1 MKIETLK
8 KSHLKRN
15 IIVGVVVV
23 LIISAIILNFTK
35 AKYRVTQSIPL
46 VNGTINYSLPDLN
59 IVAITVDGESVD
71 TIPDGNYELTEESY
85 CTVNGEKDSNTKIS
99 YDSNTK
105 TLNVMPFK
113 TKGTKWYLD
122 FTKVNSAVET
132 ILENVII
139 NNGIPDFSQVAITDE
154 GVYAAED
161 NVGTSYYFRGAVE
174 NNYVYFARYYWRII
188 RINGDGTIRII
199 YNGNTT
205 STAGTLIN
213 NGTQYRFNNNYNR
226 SEYVGLK
233 YTLGQQ
239 HGQAT
244 NSSIFDI
251 LQSWYTDSGL
261 SATQYSQYID
271 KNVGF
276 CSDRNMA
283 NGFSWSS
290 QPNSTIRYA
299 AYERLN
305 TNKIPS
311 LMCSNNDVLKI
322 AVGLITADETVL
334 AGGVYR
340 KENKHYY
347 LYTEDGNYW
356 TMTPVQFTGTESY
369 TLNIGSPL
377 DINGEIYSI
386 NVNAY
391 SGVRPVIN
399 LRADIEL
406 TGSGTATDPY
416 QLVM

>member
-1 MKIETLK
+1 M
-8 KSHLKRN
+8 
-15 IIVGVVVV
+15 
-23 LIISAIILNFTK
+23 
-35 AKYRVTQSIPL
+35 
-46 VNGTINYSLPDLN
+46 
-59 IVAITVDGESVD
+59 
-71 TIPDGNYELTEESY
+71 
-85 CTVNGEKDSNTKIS
+85 
-99 YDSNTK
+99 
-105 TLNVMPFK
+105 
-113 TKGTKWYLD
+113 
-122 FTKVNSAVET
+122 
-132 ILENVII
+132 
-139 NNGIPDFSQVAITDE
+139 
-154 GVYAAED
+154 YAAED